1 MNRFILF
8 IILTLHLNA
17 NTYFVSTK
25 GNDSNNGTKQR
36 PFATLKKAIQ
46 IAKASDIINI
56 RGGEYPFEN
65 RFNISGE
72 KDKPI
77 TFQPYRDEKVI
88 FVGPYGEDKIYDTNQ
103 NSIIGTFLVT
113 GSYLIFKNF
122 ELKNGVNGIYIKSNA
137 SHNRFE
143 NLSIHDNYYS
153 SLVLADG
160 VTDNKIINCDAYNNF
175 DSNTHGENSD
185 GFVATA
191 HRGDKTPYLGTGNI
205 FINCRSWGNGDD
217 GFDCWNTGNP
227 VTFINCL
234 AYNNGYDQ
242 WHKGKFRGNGNGFK
256 LGIHN
261 RYGHPRDAHILINC
275 KAWGNATRGFDYN
288 DNEVAITL
296 FRNISYN
303 NKSSGFKFLKTNHNL
318 IQNINIKS
326 GHNYLDNNLYQ
337 ENNSWNN
344 PNYPIQKDII
354 SFDDSSIRGKRDS
367 NGLFDIN
374 GFLELREGSKFYDDN
389 ISQKYQNLINIRN
402 LTYKK

>member
-1 MNRFILF
+1 MNKLSLL
-8 IILTLHLNA
+8 IILTLYLNA
-17 NTYFVSTK
+17 HSYFVSTT
-25 GNDSNNGTKQR
+25 GSDNYSGSRAR
-36 PFATLKKAIQ
+36 PFATVKKAIQ
-46 IAKASDIINI
+46 IAKAGDIINI
-56 RGGEYPFEN
+56 RGGKYPFEN

-72 KDKPI
+72 RDKPI

-88 FVGPYGEDKIYDTNQ
+88 FVGTYGEDKIYNTKQ
-103 NSIIGTFLVT
+103 NSMIGTFLVT
-113 GSYLIFKNF
+113 GSYLVFKNF
-122 ELKNGVNGIYIKSNA
+122 ELKNGVNGIYIKANA
-137 SHNRFE
+137 SHNIFK

-160 VTDNKIINCDAYNNF
+160 ALDNKIINCDAYNNF
-175 DSNTHGENSD
+175 DSNSYGENSD

-191 HRGDKTPYLGTGNI
+191 HRGDKTPYLGMGNI

-217 GFDCWNTGNP
+217 GFDCWNSGNP

-234 AYNNGYDQ
+234 AYHNGYDH

-261 RYGHPRDAHILINC
+261 RYGHPRDAHLLIHC
-275 KAWGNATRGFDYN
+275 KAWGNASRGFDYN

-303 NKSSGFKFLKTNHNL
+303 NKNSGFKFLKTNHNL

-326 GHNYLDNNLYQ
+326 GHNYLDSNVYQ
-337 ENNSWNN
+337 ENNSWNR

-354 SFDDSSIRGKRDS
+354 SFDDSSIIGKRDE
-367 NGLFDIN
+367 NGTFQTN
-374 GFLELREGSKFYDDN
+374 GFLELKENNRFYQKINLN
-389 ISQKYQNLINIRN
+389 IVPLFTSDLISTLI
-402 LTYKK
+402 L